1 MGCIDRS
8 NVVLPVH
15 MSVSCGMH
23 YELKD
28 RSNVVRYV

>member
-8 NVVLPVH
+8 NVVLSVH
-15 MSVSCGMH
+15 MLVSCGMH

-28 RSNVVRYV
+28 RSNVVRSV

>member
-1 MGCIDRS
+1 MGCIDG
-8 NVVLPVH
+8 LMWFFPVH

-28 RSNVVRYV
+28 RSNVVRSV